1 MSRRLSLA
9 VLISVILHL
18 AGLFVLLFVVPRE
31 PIPVAPPDKPAEV
44 ELVLV
49 EQKGANE
56 TQAPQAPV
64 PPAEQPPDEHATAPP
79 PPVEEEKPT
88 EPPPP
93 EEQPPEQPAE
103 PLPVPPVPTPPRPAA
118 APPRPAPPVLAAPR
132 PAPTMEFNIGGT
144 DSESNAI
151 VTGDHVI
158 PAAPDKRA
166 RNRPPVY
173 PEESA
178 RRGEHG
184 AVLVMIHV
192 SPDGS
197 IDGVEIIRSSGY
209 RLLDRSAV
217 DAVQTWRFVPAVK
230 DGEPVPF
237 DMPMRFVFEFR

>member
-9 VLISVILHL
+9 VLISVVLHL

-31 PIPVAPPDKPAEV
+31 PPPIAPPDKPAEV

-49 EQKGANE
+49 EQKGVNE
-56 TQAPQAPV
+56 TQAPQSPAPQTEV
-64 PPAEQPPDEHATAPP
+64 PPDEHATEPP
-79 PPVEEEKPT
+79 PAAEEKPT

-93 EEQPPEQPAE
+93 AEQPPEQPAE
-103 PLPVPPVPTPPRPAA
+103 PLPVPPVPTPPRPATP
-118 APPRPAPPVLAAPR
+118 PPRPAPPVLAAPK
-132 PAPTMEFNIGGT
+132 PAPAMEFNLGGT

-158 PAAPDKRA
+158 PAAPDKKA
-166 RNRPPVY
+166 RNRPPAY

-184 AVLVMIHV
+184 AVLVVIHV
-192 SPDGS
+192 TTDGS
-197 IDGVEIIRSSGY
+197 IGGVEIMRSSGY

-217 DAVQTWRFVPAVK
+217 DAVQTWHFVPAVK

-237 DMPMRFVFEFR
+237 DMPMRFVFELH